1 MLDKLLHSEP
11 YRQLTRLIRRAD
23 RGNTNPRV
31 WADGL
36 WGSAAPM
43 LCAAIA
49 SQSSTS
55 SGDGPPVVLL
65 VTAHL
70 DQADDAFEDVELFL
84 PDAPIALLP
93 GWASKPD
100 YSEASDEIAAERL
113 SLCRQL
119 AEAFPRQSRGQR
131 QSQYPRIIIAPAQ
144 ALQQPVPK
152 PAALSRATLALRVG
166 LEISPDAIAA
176 WLTDHGFS
184 RVELVDVPGDFACR
198 GGIVDIFPA
207 GNRPP
212 VRVDFF
218 GDQVE
223 TIRAFDVDTQRSHP
237 DAMDELEV
245 FGGMTQAAGEP
256 SAPSCSFLDYLPDGS
271 LIAFNEPDEIQQLG
285 KAYVERSDDPAGLFP
300 IHTLLAPNPR
310 LSQLLMARFA
320 PGSTSSTE
328 ANSADQQS
336 EIRNEG
342 SPKSEIT
349 SSDEPVV
356 RFDCGSLQRFETT
369 PAEAVGELIRLADE
383 QDVVVYCDNPAERQ
397 RLAELVAEQ
406 HPTPLPRLALK
417 LGFLHTGFTYPPGGF
432 ALVGHHEVFHRYRMR
447 HRVRRVQAGRPIDSF
462 LDLQVND
469 YVVHVTHGIAKFTGI
484 KMLTKAGRTE
494 EYLSLRFADEAV
506 LHVPVNQVNLVQK
519 YVGAFRGHPKLSKL
533 GSRAWE
539 NRKKEVSAAVMDLA
553 AELLRTQ
560 AMRQSQPGFAHPA
573 DTEMQTE
580 FEESF
585 IYQETE
591 DQLLTL
597 RQIKKDLQSP
607 RPMDRLLCGDV
618 GYGKTEL
625 AVRAAFKVV
634 QSGQQAAILVPTT
647 VLAEQH
653 ERTFRERFADYPVNV
668 ESICR
673 FRTMRQARDILA
685 RTAEGHVDVLI
696 GTHRLLSADVS
707 FANLGLLVIDEE
719 QRFGVEHKER
729 LKQLRASV
737 DILTM
742 TATPI
747 PRTLHMALLG
757 LRDISALETPPMD
770 RRSIHTEVMQFN
782 PRQIREAIIRELNRD
797 GQVYFVHNRVQD
809 IHEVAQRIGQIVPE
823 ARIIVGHG
831 QMVGRSLE
839 AVMLKFLRRQADVL
853 LCTTIIE
860 SGVDIPNVN
869 TIFIHE
875 ADRFGLAELHQL
887 RGRVGRYKH
896 KAYCYLLLPE
906 RRPLTPVAARRLKAI
921 EEYSELGAGFRIAMR
936 DLEIRG
942 AGNILGAEQSGHI
955 SAVGYEMY
963 CQLLDSAVR
972 TLRGSTA
979 LTGAGEPAEL
989 RSQTHLELGAA
1000 GALPKSYVPSDRQR
1014 MEVYRRLAGCRT
1026 SEDLVQLEEDLADS
1040 YGPLPE
1046 PARMLVDQA
1055 QLRLWASAAAI
1066 RTILAQPPDLVFTVD
1081 DIKKFKP
1088 LQGRSPGAVRVI
1100 DDHTVHLR
1108 LPPGYFELPTLMAML
1123 RKLLRPVPF
1132 TKP

>member
-1 MLDKLLHSEP
+1 
-11 YRQLTRLIRRAD
+11 
-23 RGNTNPRV
+23 
-31 WADGL
+31 
-36 WGSAAPM
+36 
-43 LCAAIA
+43 
-49 SQSSTS
+49 
-55 SGDGPPVVLL
+55 L
-65 VTAHL
+65 V
-70 DQADDAFEDVELFL
+70 
-84 PDAPIALLP
+84 
-93 GWASKPD
+93 
-100 YSEASDEIAAERL
+100 
-113 SLCRQL
+113 
-119 AEAFPRQSRGQR
+119 
-131 QSQYPRIIIAPAQ
+131 
-144 ALQQPVPK
+144 
-152 PAALSRATLALRVG
+152 
-166 LEISPDAIAA
+166 
-176 WLTDHGFS
+176 
-184 RVELVDVPGDFACR
+184 
-198 GGIVDIFPA
+198 
-207 GNRPP
+207 
-212 VRVDFF
+212 
-218 GDQVE
+218 
-223 TIRAFDVDTQRSHP
+223 
-237 DAMDELEV
+237 
-245 FGGMTQAAGEP
+245 
-256 SAPSCSFLDYLPDGS
+256 
-271 LIAFNEPDEIQQLG
+271 AFNEPDEIQLLG

-300 IHTLLAPNPR
+300 IHTLLATNPR
-310 LSQLLMARFA
+310 LTQLLMARFA
-320 PGSTSSTE
+320 PGSTSSTQAGSTDSPPAE
-328 ANSADQQS
+328 SADQQS

-342 SPKSEIT
+342 SPQSEIF
-349 SSDEPVV
+349 SSNEPVV
-356 RFDCGSLQRFETT
+356 KFGCGSLQRFETA
-369 PAEAVGELIRLADE
+369 PAAAVGELIRLADE
-383 QDVVVYCDNPAERQ
+383 QNVVVYCDNPAERQ

-406 HPTPLPRLALK
+406 HPSPLPRLMFK
-417 LGFLHTGFTYPPGGF
+417 LGFLHTGFSYPPGGF
-432 ALVGHHEVFHRYRMR
+432 ALVGHHEVFGRYRMR

-462 LDLQVND
+462 LDLQIGD

-506 LHVPVNQVNLVQK
+506 LHVPVNQVHLVQK

-539 NRKKEVSAAVMDLA
+539 NRKKEVSAAVMDMA

-580 FEESF
+580 FEDSF

-597 RQIKKDLQSP
+597 RQIKKDLQTA

-685 RTAEGHVDVLI
+685 RTAKGQVDVLI
-696 GTHRLLSADVS
+696 GTHRLLSADVN

-719 QRFGVEHKER
+719 QRFGVEHKEK
-729 LKQLRASV
+729 LKQFRASV

-770 RRSIHTEVMQFN
+770 RRSIHTEVTQFN

-797 GQVYFVHNRVQD
+797 GQVYFLHNRVQN
-809 IHEVAQRIGQIVPE
+809 IQEVAQQIARIVPE

-839 AVMLKFLRRQADVL
+839 TVMLKFLRRQADVL
-853 LCTTIIE
+853 VCTTIIE

-972 TLRGSTA
+972 KLR
-979 LTGAGEPAEL
+979 GEPAEV
-989 RSQTHLELGAA
+989 RPQTHLELGAA
-1000 GALPKSYVPSDRQR
+1000 GGLPKSYVPSDRQR

-1026 SEDLVQLEEDLADS
+1026 NEDIAQLEADLADS

-1046 PARMLVDQA
+1046 AARMLVDQA

-1081 DIKKFKP
+1081 DIKKFKS
-1088 LQGRSPGAVRVI
+1088 LGGRSPGDVRVI

-1108 LPPGYFELPTLMAML
+1108 LPPAYFEPPTLMAML
-1123 RKLLRPVPF
+1123 RKLRRPVG
-1132 TKP
+1132 